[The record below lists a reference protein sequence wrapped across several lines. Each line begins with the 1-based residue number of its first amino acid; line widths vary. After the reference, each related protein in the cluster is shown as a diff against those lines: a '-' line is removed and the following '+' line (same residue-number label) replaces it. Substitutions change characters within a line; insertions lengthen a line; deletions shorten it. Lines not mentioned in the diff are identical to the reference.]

1 MATVFERLRKVI
13 VDQLDVEEKDVNIS
27 TSLVDDLDAD
37 SLDLVELITAIEE
50 EFSVSG
56 KSIEIS
62 DEDAEQIMTVQSAV
76 NYLSAHGVKD

>member
-13 VDQLDVEEKDVNIS
+13 VDQLDVEEKDVTIT
-27 TSLVDDLDAD
+27 TSLVEDLDAD

-50 EFSVSG
+50 EFTVDG

-62 DEDAEQIMTVQSAV
+62 DEDAGQIMTVQSAI
-76 NYLSAHGVKD
+76 NYLNSHGVKE

>member
-1 MATVFERLRKVI
+1 METVFERLRKVI
-13 VDQLDVEEKDVNIS
+13 VEQLDVEEKDVNLP

-62 DEDAEQIMTVQSAV
+62 DEDAEQMLTVQSAV
-76 NYLSAHGVKD
+76 NYLKEHGIKD

>member
-27 TSLVDDLDAD
+27 TSLVDDLEAD

-76 NYLSAHGVKD
+76 NYLNAHGVTD

>member
-13 VDQLDVEEKDVNIS
+13 VEQLDVEEKDVNMS
-27 TSLVDDLDAD
+27 TSLVDDLEAD

-50 EFSVSG
+50 EFSASG

-62 DEDAEQIMTVQSAV
+62 DEDAEQMLTVQSTI
-76 NYLSAHGVKD
+76 NYLNEHGIKD

>member
-13 VDQLDVEEKDVNIS
+13 VEQLDVEEKDVKLS

-62 DEDAEQIMTVQSAV
+62 DEDAEQMLTVQSAV
-76 NYLSAHGVKD
+76 NYLNEHGIKD